1 MHHRRNDGTLH
12 KCFDCVSFDGRD
24 NWQVNKQRYIIII
37 FNIFLNYI
45 KLTTEPEEDKIISF
59 LDEEVVQWLVTWQ
72 DMKGHYAKIS
82 RKFIAHRS
90 AKYCNVRHVSPLLP
104 DHALFTY
111 KGIPQPIRR
120 WQRTFFLWRRRFCNF
135 AHSGTFGDKT
145 VSVWNVIW
153 PQNNQWERAFLG
165 KNPNILQIL
174 VIQLF
179 RVVHQEIYLRSLC
192 YSQNIHESFTINW
205 FLIKLLL
212 WSTSFIN

>member
-1 MHHRRNDGTLH
+1 MLWL
-12 KCFDCVSFDGRD
+12 CVIWWP
-24 NWQVNKQRYIIII
+24 WQLTGNKQRYIIII

-72 DMKGHYAKIS
+72 DMKGHYAKIN

-135 AHSGTFGDKT
+135 AHSGTFGDKRFQYGMSYDPKVT
-145 VSVWNVIW
+145 NESVPFWEKIQTYCKYWLYNSLEWCTQKYTLSHFVI
-153 PQNNQWERAFLG
+153 L
-165 KNPNILQIL
+165 KIYMNP
-174 VIQLF
+174 
-179 RVVHQEIYLRSLC
+179 LRQTDS
-192 YSQNIHESFTINW
+192 
-205 FLIKLLL
+205 
-212 WSTSFIN
+212 